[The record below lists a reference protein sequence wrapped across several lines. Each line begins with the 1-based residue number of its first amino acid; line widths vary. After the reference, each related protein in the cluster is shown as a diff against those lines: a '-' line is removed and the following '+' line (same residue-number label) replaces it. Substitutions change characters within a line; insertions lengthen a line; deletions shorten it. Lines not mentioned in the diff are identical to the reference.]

1 MATAT
6 PPSASSPHCTGRVE
20 RTRRNGASG
29 FTLTGSCG
37 MFPASSV
44 SGSGCDRSDAKF
56 LAFDKLGQDQIEDHA
71 TRKGVAVADVEKWL
85 GPYLDY

>member
-1 MATAT
+1 
-6 PPSASSPHCTGRVE
+6 
-20 RTRRNGASG
+20 
-29 FTLTGSCG
+29 